1 MRYFLYLFTLA
12 ITSTISFSQIYWEPI
27 IEVAP
32 STFNNKNPTIVL
44 NGSDNPVISWGN
56 GASLFVST
64 WDGASFTTPIS
75 ANGPI
80 NGVLIG
86 NNYGP
91 EITSHGDTIFGIF
104 KETPASS
111 GNIYVVRSID
121 GGLTFDPPV
130 QVDNIGSDLSEF
142 VHIKTDDSGN
152 PITSFNR
159 FDSNWGNPRW
169 VVSKSN
175 DFGLTFEPPVV
186 ASGWSGGGNVVCECC
201 PADIAVKGQ
210 TTLLAYRDNLS
221 NIRDNWIGISNDG
234 GNSFTAG
241 MDVDQTG
248 WMIMSCPTTG
258 PSIEIVGDTLYS
270 AFMSAANGTSLIY
283 YSKASISSATG
294 IASEELT
301 GYFQGLAN
309 QNYPKISIDSGKGV
323 IVWQQS
329 GSGNIQTVLSLSE
342 DISGGFP
349 SIYDTVVPQYSANP
363 DVVMKGNEIHV
374 VWRDYSEGTVK
385 YRKGIISGVGL
396 TELQENSKKK
406 VIKITDLSGR
416 EVEFNFQTPLI
427 LFYEDGTSERIMRI
441 KE

>member
-1 MRYFLYLFTLA
+1 M
-12 ITSTISFSQIYWEPI
+12 
-27 IEVAP
+27 
-32 STFNNKNPTIVL
+32 
-44 NGSDNPVISWGN
+44 
-56 GASLFVST
+56 
-64 WDGASFTTPIS
+64 
-75 ANGPI
+75 
-80 NGVLIG
+80 
-86 NNYGP
+86 
-91 EITSHGDTIFGIF
+91 
-104 KETPASS
+104 
-111 GNIYVVRSID
+111 VRSID

-186 ASGWSGGGNVVCECC
+186 ASGWSGGGNAVCECC

-210 TTLLAYRDNLS
+210 TALLAYRDNLS

-234 GNSFTAG
+234 GNSFTTG

-270 AFMSAANGTSLIY
+270 AFMSAATGTSLIY
-283 YSKASISSATG
+283 YSKASISSASG

-427 LFYEDGTSERIMRI
+427 LFYEDGTSERIIRI

>member
-1 MRYFLYLFTLA
+1 
-12 ITSTISFSQIYWEPI
+12 
-27 IEVAP
+27 
-32 STFNNKNPTIVL
+32 
-44 NGSDNPVISWGN
+44 
-56 GASLFVST
+56 
-64 WDGASFTTPIS
+64 
-75 ANGPI
+75 
-80 NGVLIG
+80 
-86 NNYGP
+86 
-91 EITSHGDTIFGIF
+91 
-104 KETPASS
+104 
-111 GNIYVVRSID
+111 
-121 GGLTFDPPV
+121 
-130 QVDNIGSDLSEF
+130 
-142 VHIKTDDSGN
+142 
-152 PITSFNR
+152 
-159 FDSNWGNPRW
+159 
-169 VVSKSN
+169 
-175 DFGLTFEPPVV
+175 
-186 ASGWSGGGNVVCECC
+186 
-201 PADIAVKGQ
+201 
-210 TTLLAYRDNLS
+210 
-221 NIRDNWIGISNDG
+221 
-234 GNSFTAG
+234 
-241 MDVDQTG
+241 
-248 WMIMSCPTTG
+248 
-258 PSIEIVGDTLYS
+258 
-270 AFMSAANGTSLIY
+270 MSAATGTSLIY

-309 QNYPKISIDSGKGV
+309 QNYPKISIDGGKGV

-363 DVVMKGNEIHV
+363 DVIMKGNEIHV